1 MAGILIVSGRQ
12 HHDALRSLFAAE
24 GQMVQCC
31 PSAGEARRALCNGS
45 FDLLVINAP
54 LSDEFGREL
63 ALETVSDGLDVIL
76 ICPAPQADQ
85 IAAGVERQ
93 GVLALPKPLSRQQV
107 SFALRLLR
115 ISRQRRQKLV
125 DKNRRLSK
133 RLDEARVIS
142 QAKCV
147 LALYRGFTEEQ
158 SHHFIEAQAMNA
170 RVSSREAAQ
179 DILQSY
185 GEG

>member
-12 HHDALRSLFAAE
+12 HHDALKSLFAAD
-24 GQMVQCC
+24 GQPVQCC
-31 PSAGEARRALCNGS
+31 CSAGEARRSLCNGS

-54 LSDEFGREL
+54 LSDELGRTL
-63 ALETVSDGLDVIL
+63 ALETVGDGLDVVL
-76 ICPAPQADQ
+76 LCPAPQADQ
-85 IAAGVERQ
+85 IAAGVERH

-107 SFALRLLR
+107 AFALRLLR
-115 ISRQRRQKLV
+115 INRQRMQVLLE
-125 DKNRRLSK
+125 KNRRLSK

-158 SHHFIEAQAMNA
+158 AHHFIETTAMNA
-170 RVSSREAAQ
+170 RISSREAAQ